1 MSRTN
6 LEGCTILL
14 VEDEPLI
21 AMDIADELM
30 MQGAQVH
37 NVASVDDARA
47 ILDEATVSAAV
58 LDYRLADGTAD
69 ELCERLTDMGI
80 PFVIYSGY
88 TEVEGACSKWGIVRK
103 PAAPSALVGMIIAR
117 LEISPE

>member
-6 LEGCTILL
+6 LEGCQILL

-21 AMDIADELM
+21 AMDIAEELM
-30 MQGAQVH
+30 AHGAHVH
-37 NVASVDDARA
+37 NVASVNEALA
-47 ILDEATVSAAV
+47 ILDTKTVSAAV

-69 ELCERLTDMGI
+69 ELCQRLSDMNI

-88 TEVEGACSKWGIVRK
+88 TEVEGACSKWGIIRK
-103 PAAPSALVGMIIAR
+103 PAAPSALVGMVMVR
-117 LEISPE
+117 LQILPE